1 MMQLQPPWVV
11 HIRTRVSNNRRP
23 GMDAGGCRNFG
34 INLEEEDFTPYLEAL
49 KDHVQAHVLNAEGTG
64 GTALVRVGC

>member
-1 MMQLQPPWVV
+1 
-11 HIRTRVSNNRRP
+11 
-23 GMDAGGCRNFG
+23 MDAGGCRNFG